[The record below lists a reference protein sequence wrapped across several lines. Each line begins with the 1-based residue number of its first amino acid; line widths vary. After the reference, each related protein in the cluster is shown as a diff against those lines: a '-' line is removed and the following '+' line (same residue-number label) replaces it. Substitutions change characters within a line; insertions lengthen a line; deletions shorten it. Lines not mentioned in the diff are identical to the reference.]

1 MGRIWTEAGAIR
13 AIRRKGFL
21 NCFSSPER
29 RYFVI
34 SAVPLSK
41 NGSRLRYSVASA
53 LMLDRKLEL
62 VTGNS
67 FVAAY
72 RLKAT
77 VAGPK
82 QPQRSSGRPA
92 PQTSRPAAPKAI

>member
-29 RYFVI
+29 RYFVV
-34 SAVPLSK
+34 SSVPLSK
-41 NGSRLRYSVASA
+41 NGSRLRYSVGCT
-53 LMLDRKLEL
+53 LMLNRKLEL

-72 RLKAT
+72 RLKVT
-77 VAGPK
+77 IAGPA
-82 QPQRSSGRPA
+82 QPQRPPRRPA
-92 PQTSRPAAPKAI
+92 LQPDRPAVQKVD